1 MRRRIM
7 SAVALGSIAL
17 TLSGCGL
24 EPSGVD
30 QGASAPTGVA
40 AGMTLY
46 FYDSSGNLT
55 AQERDTGRLGNV
67 QDAVALLLTG
77 PGSSGVTTAMASTTV
92 TRTEVRLS
100 GDRMS
105 IVVPLT
111 AAEATD
117 AGTDQ
122 IVCTAL
128 ASHIQS
134 GGSPDT
140 TVTVHFTVGSDTT
153 RTCPVLP

>member
-1 MRRRIM
+1 MRQRIV
-7 SAVALGSIAL
+7 SALAIGSIAL
-17 TLSGCGL
+17 ALSGCGL
-24 EPSGVD
+24 GPSGVE
-30 QGASAPTGVA
+30 QGAAAPTGVS

-46 FYDSSGNLT
+46 FYDSSGTLT
-55 AQERDTGRLGNV
+55 AQQRDTGRLGSV
-67 QDAVALLLTG
+67 QDAIALLLTG
-77 PGSSGVTTAMASTTV
+77 PGSSGLTTALTPTTV

-100 GDRMS
+100 GDQMS

-111 AAEATD
+111 ATEATD
-117 AGTDQ
+117 VGTDQ